1 MAAKGFS
8 PNKLLRSTQMT
19 KPRIQEKVK
28 YSDGT
33 DQSSFFQV

>member
-8 PNKLLRSTQMT
+8 PNKLLSTQMT

-28 YSDGT
+28 YSDGM
-33 DQSSFFQV
+33 DQSRFFQV